1 MWMYDTFVKRPL
13 TKSHRCCERCWA
25 HARQNR
31 WVFNPV
37 LKCSYVSSGFVMS
50 SGSKFHTAGP
60 ETRKLLGPKRRVL
73 VRAVVRCPRA
83 SEQSNFSMQEHVSS
97 VISSS
102 AQSLYALR
110 VLRSHGFDDQSL
122 QTVFQATVISKLQ
135 YASSAWWGFTN
146 AAQRDQLES
155 FLRRAVKVGFHKNNS
170 PTLSAICEAAD
181 DKLFRRITTSP
192 CHPLYRLLPPTNV
205 PPYDLRPRT
214 HQYQLPDKWDSLVA
228 CNYLIRMLY
237 K

>member
-1 MWMYDTFVKRPL
+1 MFKFADDSSLVIPASNAHTR
-13 TKSHRCCERCWA
+13 ERELEHIHQW
-25 HARQNR
+25 
-31 WVFNPV
+31 
-37 LKCSYVSSGFVMS
+37 
-50 SGSKFHTAGP
+50 
-60 ETRKLLGPKRRVL
+60 
-73 VRAVVRCPRA
+73 A
-83 SEQSNFSMQEHVSS
+83 SENKLSLNKSKSQEIIFRKPRSRGTTDVPIIPGIQRVNSLKIIRVTLCSNFSMQEHVSS

-102 AQSLYALR
+102 AQSLYVLR

-146 AAQRDQLES
+146 AAQRDLLES

-192 CHPLYRLLPPTNV
+192 CHPLHRLLPPTNV
-205 PPYDLRPRT
+205 PLYDLRPRT
-214 HQYQLPDKWDSLVA
+214 HQYQLPDKRDSLVA